1 MPEAVLKS
9 PLPASE
15 IVAELAAVTVK
26 SPPVP
31 PLLVLLSTLAPPVC
45 VKLFTFSWML
55 PAFPVPEVAT
65 EIVPPPLIV
74 KVGVVT
80 LTWPALPVL
89 DAVLDRFRSGYPR
102 STWEYLLRIADAAAL
117 TCAARAAHDLRPT
130 GAD

>member
-1 MPEAVLKS
+1 MIPPPAPVPEAVLKS

-74 KVGVVT
+74 KVGAVT

-89 DAVLDRFRSGYPR
+89 FAVLNKPLPGPECGTLKSLAVTPSGPPV
-102 STWEYLLRIADAAAL
+102 
-117 TCAARAAHDLRPT
+117 DLHRPCC
-130 GAD
+130 